1 MAEIIFSS
9 AENTNNNPE
18 LSQRRQTEIAQ
29 LSTAL
34 ITRKVRETQTALR
47 DESKEAQAQFFNDN
61 PAEAVLQVM
70 DMMANPAVE
79 SYEWENSEGEPAPAA
94 IPGNKAE
101 IILPEGAIAGHET
114 KGRRAQVSKIKSVN
128 GDQVVCIIEVKSDDG
143 QVAIPP
149 CEFSLSRDKLFLA
162 LLGANQ
168 KNIVGLFP
176 ETQQQAIQEHFN
188 LLQGNNQ
195 LTDTDATALIETA
208 AQEAGFITKKQW
220 QSYLEKTLP
229 VAGEEPKK
237 PPDDADEEKKAYD
250 EKKQA
255 YDKAVKVR
263 DSVLK
268 DFESRCGDQVL
279 LDPTIIVDVLRTQI
293 DPEEKSG
300 LQKQRAEV
308 QQEIEAYQQQLEAL
322 QKAKKIGKTEVTE
335 EINGQKITRMV
346 DVTDRNQLTE
356 EIKEL
361 EIRLEFSK
369 KYQAAIDTLVSES
382 GSEKYLETYFE
393 KLQQGEI
400 DTATAKEIA
409 SLIAGGD
416 IDKILQTIEQ
426 QVLEQLGKT
435 KGDLNEQQNLEI
447 QKALERLE
455 QIKKLKNAGKNT
467 GKIAGIGLAAFLLI
481 IMMQGMGGGGGG
493 GQAG

>member
-1 MAEIIFSS
+1 
-9 AENTNNNPE
+9 
-18 LSQRRQTEIAQ
+18 
-29 LSTAL
+29 
-34 ITRKVRETQTALR
+34 
-47 DESKEAQAQFFNDN
+47 
-61 PAEAVLQVM
+61 
-70 DMMANPAVE
+70 
-79 SYEWENSEGEPAPAA
+79 
-94 IPGNKAE
+94 
-101 IILPEGAIAGHET
+101 
-114 KGRRAQVSKIKSVN
+114 
-128 GDQVVCIIEVKSDDG
+128 
-143 QVAIPP
+143 
-149 CEFSLSRDKLFLA
+149 
-162 LLGANQ
+162 
-168 KNIVGLFP
+168 
-176 ETQQQAIQEHFN
+176 
-188 LLQGNNQ
+188 
-195 LTDTDATALIETA
+195 
-208 AQEAGFITKKQW
+208 
-220 QSYLEKTLP
+220 
-229 VAGEEPKK
+229 
-237 PPDDADEEKKAYD
+237 
-250 EKKQA
+250 
-255 YDKAVKVR
+255 
-263 DSVLK
+263 
-268 DFESRCGDQVL
+268 
-279 LDPTIIVDVLRTQI
+279 
-293 DPEEKSG
+293 

-369 KYQAAIDTLVSES
+369 KYQAAIDTLVSEL